1 MLTKVIDMAMPVIVN
16 EDKLDKFLG
25 ENPVAV
31 IDFWGV
37 TCMPCKVMAPLI
49 EQLADEYS
57 GRCAFGKFKVDG
69 KWKLVGRRYNVLS
82 VPTLLV
88 YKDGKNVKRLTGY
101 SPTST
106 PGMLRETIEELV

>member
-1 MLTKVIDMAMPVIVN
+1 MTLPVKVD
-16 EDKLDKFLG
+16 EDKLDKFLE

-37 TCMPCKVMAPLI
+37 TCMPCKAMAPLI

-88 YKDGKNVKRLTGY
+88 YKDGRNVKRFTGY
-101 SPTST
+101 SPKST
-106 PGMLRETIEELV
+106 PRMLRETIKELV

>member
-1 MLTKVIDMAMPVIVN
+1 MTSPVKVD
-16 EDKLDKFLG
+16 EDKFDKFLE

-37 TCMPCKVMAPLI
+37 TCMPCKAMAPLI

-69 KWKLVGRRYNVLS
+69 KWKLVGRRFNVMS

-88 YKDGKNVKRLTGY
+88 YKDGKNVKRFTGY

-106 PGMLRETIEELV
+106 PGMLRETIEKIV

>member
-1 MLTKVIDMAMPVIVN
+1 MASPLKVD

-31 IDFWGV
+31 IDFWGT
-37 TCMPCKVMAPLI
+37 TCMPCKAMAPLI
-49 EQLADEYS
+49 DQLADEYS

-88 YKDGKNVKRLTGY
+88 YKDGKNVKRFTGY

-106 PGMLRETIEELV
+106 PGMLRETIEKLV

>member
-1 MLTKVIDMAMPVIVN
+1 MDMASPLNVD

-31 IDFWGV
+31 IDFWGT
-37 TCMPCKVMAPLI
+37 TCMPCKAMAPLI
-49 EQLADEYS
+49 DQLADEYS

-69 KWKLVGRRYNVLS
+69 KWKLVRRKYNVLS

-88 YKDGKNVKRLTGY
+88 YKDARNVKRLTGY

-106 PGMLRETIEELV
+106 PRMLRETIEKLV

>member
-1 MLTKVIDMAMPVIVN
+1 MASPLNVD
-16 EDKLDKFLG
+16 EDKLDKFLE
-25 ENPVAV
+25 ENPVVV
-31 IDFWGV
+31 IDFWGT
-37 TCMPCKVMAPLI
+37 TCMPCKAMAPLI
-49 EQLADEYS
+49 DQLADEYS

-69 KWKLVGRRYNVLS
+69 KWKLVGRKYNVLS

-106 PGMLRETIEELV
+106 LGILRETIEKIV

>member
-1 MLTKVIDMAMPVIVN
+1 MTSTVFVD
-16 EDKLDKFLG
+16 EDQLDRFFA

-31 IDFWGV
+31 IEFWGDK
-37 TCMPCKVMAPLI
+37 CMPCRAMAPLI

-88 YKDGKNVKRLTGY
+88 YKDGNNVKRLTGY
-101 SPTST
+101 SPRST
-106 PGMLRETIEELV
+106 PVKLRETLDELV